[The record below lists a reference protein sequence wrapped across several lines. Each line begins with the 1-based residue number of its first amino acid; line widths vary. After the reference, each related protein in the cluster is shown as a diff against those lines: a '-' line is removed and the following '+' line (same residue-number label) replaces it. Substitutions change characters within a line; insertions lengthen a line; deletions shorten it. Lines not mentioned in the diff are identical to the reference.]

1 MIRLQT
7 LITSIF
13 LLIVLGSSKKL
24 DLETEIQPE
33 SDTILDGM
41 GDLDDVDDLD
51 DLSLDDD
58 SSGSQVL
65 QSTSKRVRMIFSVMA
80 SPNRID
86 ILRILN
92 SKGPLTYSE
101 LKSLAGFKSK
111 KESGKFAYHLRKL
124 LRQSLVALNKSER
137 RYTITNLG
145 KLVLSLARQIEERSI
160 IESGKMYVR
169 TSHDSIEEFNSQKI
183 IQSLVREGSLPLELA
198 QKITE
203 EVENRIYKYQT
214 VYLTG
219 SLIRE
224 LVNSVLLE
232 HGHEEYRHKLA
243 RVGLPIFEVQE
254 MVSNAENIENGVEGL
269 LFKTGR
275 IVFAEHLLTST
286 LPKDMADAHL
296 SGDLH
301 ITNPGLWSILPD
313 TIFINVKALIEDG
326 IDLKG
331 KYLNVCR
338 IPPVKTLNNLSSALS
353 MIIALISKEASQEV
367 VLDDLIPSLSK
378 YSKDLPE
385 LERKLVDSF
394 ITSST
399 TMGYDKMS
407 TVISFRI
414 PLGIDQ
420 KIVKTVLSAYK
431 TYTKLTP
438 IPKIGLVID
447 YDKGKITDVSQIVS
461 EIITLGG
468 KVMFTKHNTSQKGV
482 THPKNS
488 TSTLLHLGSLSINL
502 PRLAFES
509 NKDETYFRARL
520 ALLMKPALDSMAK
533 RNKNISNLIRLG
545 VNPILAAD
553 TLYMQRSTV
562 SLVINL
568 VGLQNAVYG
577 ILGFKNNNEGHQ
589 ILYKVIETAV
599 DIATKK
605 SKDLGINI
613 IVSMTESDGSERF
626 IALDA
631 EKYGK
636 NSVQQITDT
645 ETYSQGIVLDIDKIS
660 SLTGKSAEITECNK
674 ISKILNGGLLLQIA
688 IPKGTKVDEIKK
700 VIEKGAS
707 ITSSFKPVMQV
718 PICGNCG
725 FKDEKLGD
733 KCPTCKSTYI
743 I

>member
-1 MIRLQT
+1 M
-7 LITSIF
+7 
-13 LLIVLGSSKKL
+13 
-24 DLETEIQPE
+24 
-33 SDTILDGM
+33 
-41 GDLDDVDDLD
+41 DLDSMDDD
-51 DLSLDDD
+51 ELSLDEEP
-58 SSGSQVL
+58 SGNQVL

-214 VYLTG
+214 AYLTG

-243 RVGLPIFEVQE
+243 RVGLPTFEVQE
-254 MVSNAENIENGVEGL
+254 MITNAESVDNGVEGL
-269 LFKTGR
+269 LFKTGQT
-275 IVFAEHLLTST
+275 VFAEHLLTNT
-286 LPKDMADAHL
+286 LPKDVADAHL

-301 ITNPGLWSILPD
+301 ITNLGLWSILPD
-313 TIFINVKALIEDG
+313 TIFINVKTLIEDG

-331 KYLNVCR
+331 KSLGVCR
-338 IPPVKTLNNLSSALS
+338 IPSVKTASELSSALS

-367 VLDDLIPSLSK
+367 VLDELIPLFSK
-378 YSKDLPE
+378 HSKDLPD

-394 ITSST
+394 TTSST
-399 TMGYDKMS
+399 TVGYSKMP
-407 TVISFRI
+407 TMVSFRI
-414 PLGIDQ
+414 PLGTDQ

-431 TYTKLTP
+431 TYAKLTP

-447 YDKGKITDVSQIVS
+447 YEKGKISDVSTIIS
-461 EIITLGG
+461 EIIALGG
-468 KVMFTKHNTSQKGV
+468 RIMFAKHNISQQGIVCK
-482 THPKNS
+482 KNS
-488 TSTLLHLGSLSINL
+488 TSAVLHLGSLSINL

-520 ALLMKPALDSMAK
+520 ALLMKPALAAMAL
-533 RNKNISNLIRLG
+533 RNKTISNLIRLG
-545 VNPILAAD
+545 VNPILANN
-553 TLYMQRSTV
+553 TQYMQHGTA
-562 SLVINL
+562 SLVVNL
-568 VGLQNAVYG
+568 VGLQNAVFG
-577 ILGFKNNNEGHQ
+577 ILGFKDNKEGQ
-589 ILYKVIETAV
+589 DILHKVVQTAV
-599 DIATKK
+599 DIASKK
-605 SKDLGINI
+605 GKELGIDV
-613 IVSMTESDGSERF
+613 IVGMTDSDGSDRF
-626 IALDA
+626 ISLDG

-636 NSVQQITDT
+636 SSVQEITDT
-645 ETYSQGIVLDIDKIS
+645 EAYSQGMVFDIDTIS
-660 SLTGKSAEITECNK
+660 NLTGKSIEITECNK
-674 ISKILNGGLLLQIA
+674 ISKILSGNLSVQIT
-688 IPKGTKVDEIKK
+688 IPKGTGVDRIKK
-700 VIEKGAS
+700 VIEKAS
-707 ITSSFKPVMQV
+707 GITSSFKPVMPV
-718 PICGNCG
+718 STCGNCG
-725 FKDEKLGD
+725 FKDDKLSE
-733 KCPTCKSTYI
+733 KCPNCKSTYI

>member
-1 MIRLQT
+1 M
-7 LITSIF
+7 
-13 LLIVLGSSKKL
+13 LGSSKKL
-24 DLETEIQPE
+24 DTEEAIDIEP
-33 SDTILDGM
+33 DM
-41 GDLDDVDDLD
+41 DDLGDMD
-51 DLSLDDD
+51 DDELSLDQEP
-58 SSGSQVL
+58 SGNQVL

-160 IESGKMYVR
+160 IEGGKMYVR
-169 TSHDSIEEFNSQKI
+169 TSHDSIEEFNPQKI

-214 VYLTG
+214 AYLTG

-254 MVSNAENIENGVEGL
+254 MISNAENVDSGVEGL
-269 LFKTGR
+269 LFRTGK

-286 LPKDMADAHL
+286 LPKDVADAHL

-301 ITNPGLWSILPD
+301 ITNLGLWSILPD
-313 TIFINVKALIEDG
+313 IIFINLKTLIEDG

-331 KYLNVCR
+331 KYLGVCR
-338 IPPVKTLNNLSSALS
+338 IPTVKTLNDLSSALS
-353 MIIALISKEASQEV
+353 MIISLISKEASQEV
-367 VLDDLIPSLSK
+367 VMDDLIPLLSK
-378 YSKDLPE
+378 YSKNRDE
-385 LERKLVDSF
+385 LESKLVDSF
-394 ITSST
+394 TTSST
-399 TMGYDKMS
+399 NIGYSKTS
-407 TVISFRI
+407 TIVSFRI
-414 PLGIDQ
+414 PLGVEQ

-447 YDKGKITDVSQIVS
+447 YEKGKMIDVSQILS

-468 KVMFTKHNTSQKGV
+468 NVTFAKHGTSQKGI
-482 THPKNS
+482 TSPKNM
-488 TSTLLHLGSLSINL
+488 TSTVLHLGSLSVNL

-520 ALLMKPALDSMAK
+520 ALLIKPALDSMALRK
-533 RNKNISNLIRLG
+533 KTISNLIRLG
-545 VNPILAAD
+545 ISPILAAN
-553 TLYMQRSTV
+553 TQYMQRGTV

-568 VGLQNAVYG
+568 IGLQNAVYG
-577 ILGFKNNNEGHQ
+577 ILGFKNDKEGQ
-589 ILYKVIETAV
+589 GILHKVIQTIV
-599 DIATKK
+599 DIASKK
-605 SKDLGINI
+605 SKDLGLNI
-613 IVSMTESDGSERF
+613 IISMVESDGAERF
-626 IALDA
+626 ITLDG

-636 NSVQQITDT
+636 SSVQEISTG
-645 ETYSQGIVLDIDKIS
+645 TYSQGIILDIDTLS

-674 ISKILNGGLLLQIA
+674 ISDILNGGLLAQIA
-688 IPKGTKVDEIKK
+688 IPKGTKSDQIKK
-700 VIEKGAS
+700 VIEKSSS
-707 ITSSFKPVMQV
+707 IIRSFKPVMRV
-718 PICGNCG
+718 SICGNCG

>member
-1 MIRLQT
+1 
-7 LITSIF
+7 
-13 LLIVLGSSKKL
+13 
-24 DLETEIQPE
+24 
-33 SDTILDGM
+33 
-41 GDLDDVDDLD
+41 
-51 DLSLDDD
+51 
-58 SSGSQVL
+58 
-65 QSTSKRVRMIFSVMA
+65 
-80 SPNRID
+80 
-86 ILRILN
+86 LN

-169 TSHDSIEEFNSQKI
+169 TSHDSIEEFNTQKI
-183 IQSLVREGSLPLELA
+183 IQSLVREGQLPLELA

-214 VYLTG
+214 TYLTG

-232 HGHEEYRHKLA
+232 HGHEDYRHKLA

-254 MVSNAENIENGVEGL
+254 MISNAENADNGVEGL
-269 LFKTGR
+269 LFKTGQ

-286 LPKDMADAHL
+286 LPKDIADAHL

-301 ITNPGLWSILPD
+301 ITNLGLWSILPD
-313 TIFINVKALIEDG
+313 TIFINVKTLIEDG

-331 KYLNVCR
+331 KSLGVCR
-338 IPPVKTLNNLSSALS
+338 IPSVKTLNDLSSALS
-353 MIIALISKEASQEV
+353 MIIALTSKEASQEV
-367 VLDDLIPSLSK
+367 VMDDLIPALSK
-378 YSKDLPE
+378 YSKDLHE

-394 ITSST
+394 TTSSIIV
-399 TMGYDKMS
+399 GYNKMS
-407 TVISFRI
+407 TVVSFRI
-414 PLGIDQ
+414 PLGAEQ

-431 TYTKLTP
+431 TYAKLTP
-438 IPKIGLVID
+438 IPKIGLVIG
-447 YDKGKITDVSQIVS
+447 YEKGRITDVSQILS

-468 KVMFTKHNTSQKGV
+468 KVMFAKHKTSQKGV
-482 THPKNS
+482 TCTKNS
-488 TSTLLHLGSLSINL
+488 TSIVLHLGSLSINL

-520 ALLMKPALDSMAK
+520 ALLMKPALDSMALRK
-533 RNKNISNLIRLG
+533 KSISNLIRLG
-545 VNPILAAD
+545 VNPILA
-553 TLYMQRSTV
+553 TNTQYMQRSIV

-577 ILGFKNNNEGHQ
+577 ILGFKNDKEGQ
-589 ILYKVIETAV
+589 EILHKVIETAV
-599 DIATKK
+599 DIASKK
-605 SKDLGINI
+605 DKDLGINI

-626 IALDA
+626 IALDSG
-631 EKYGK
+631 KYGK
-636 NSVQQITDT
+636 SSVQQIIDT
-645 ETYSQGIVLDIDKIS
+645 ETYSQGIVLDSDKLS
-660 SLTGKSAEITECNK
+660 SLTGKSAEITACNK
-674 ISKILNGGLLLQIA
+674 IGKTLNGGLLMQIT
-688 IPKGTKVDEIKK
+688 IPKGTGANEIKK

-707 ITSSFKPVMQV
+707 ITSSFKPVMQA

-725 FKDEKLGD
+725 FKDEKLGG
-733 KCPTCKSTYI
+733 KCPACKSTYI

>member
-1 MIRLQT
+1 M
-7 LITSIF
+7 
-13 LLIVLGSSKKL
+13 GSNKKL
-24 DLETEIQPE
+24 DLEEIDLE
-33 SDTILDGM
+33 SDM
-41 GDLDDVDDLD
+41 GDMNDVDDDELNLD
-51 DLSLDDD
+51 DG

-169 TSHDSIEEFNSQKI
+169 TSHSSIEEFNSQKI

-338 IPPVKTLNNLSSALS
+338 IPPIKTLNHLSSALS

-394 ITSST
+394 TTSST

-545 VNPILAAD
+545 VNPILAAN

-577 ILGFKNNNEGHQ
+577 ILGFKNNNEGQQ
-589 ILYKVIETAV
+589 ILHKVIETAV